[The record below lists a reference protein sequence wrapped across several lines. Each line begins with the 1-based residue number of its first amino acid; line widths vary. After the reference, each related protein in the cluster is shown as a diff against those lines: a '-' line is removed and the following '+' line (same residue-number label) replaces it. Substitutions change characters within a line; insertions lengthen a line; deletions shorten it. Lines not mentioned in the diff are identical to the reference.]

1 MSEEQNINKPQNPA
15 FLQGAVMPRIIS
27 MWEHSGWG
35 DSIYF
40 TDWNKRR
47 VAGHL
52 TPTPKEGDILRS
64 KMESGKIAYFKFEK
78 VNVMLNPRDQFF
90 ATVSDLE

>member
-1 MSEEQNINKPQNPA
+1 
-15 FLQGAVMPRIIS
+15 MPRIIS

-40 TDWNKRR
+40 TDWDKRR

-52 TPTPKEGDILRS
+52 TPTPKEGDIIRC
-64 KMESGKIAYFKFEK
+64 KMESGKIARFKFDK
-78 VNVMLNPRDQFF
+78 VDVMSDTKDQFF
-90 ATVSDLE
+90 ATVSDLGYEA